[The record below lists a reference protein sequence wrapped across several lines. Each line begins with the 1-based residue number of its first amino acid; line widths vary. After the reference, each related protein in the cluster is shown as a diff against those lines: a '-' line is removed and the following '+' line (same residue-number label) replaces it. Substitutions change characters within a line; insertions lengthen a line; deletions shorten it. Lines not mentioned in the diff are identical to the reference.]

1 MKKVV
6 YIEGMGCMKCV
17 AHVKEALEGLD
28 GVSSAEVSLEGKTAV
43 ITLTKEVA
51 DEAIKSAVD
60 EAGYDAVK
68 IEAA

>member
-6 YIEGMGCMKCV
+6 HVEGMGCQNCV
-17 AHVKEALEGLD
+17 KHVKEALEGLD
-28 GVSSAEVSLEGKTAV
+28 GVSGAEVSLEAGTAV

-51 DEAIKSAVD
+51 DDAVRSAVD
-60 EAGYDAVK
+60 EAGYDVAG